1 MSKDVIIRQAQDND
15 LPAVLSL
22 YAQADMDRGQVLTL
36 QRAQSIFEQFKTY
49 PNYRLFIA
57 LDNSDTNVVLG
68 TYALLIM
75 HNLAHQGT
83 SSAIVED
90 VVVKQSHQGQGI
102 GRTMMLHAMELAKLA
117 QCYKLVL
124 SSNRKRQNAHA
135 FYRSL
140 GFQEHGV
147 SFHVNID
154 SKDPTK

>member
-1 MSKDVIIRQAQDND
+1 MTKDIIIRQAQVND
-15 LPAVLSL
+15 LTAVLSL

-36 QRAQSIFEQFKTY
+36 QRAQTIFEQFKTY
-49 PNYRLFIA
+49 PRYRLFIA
-57 LDNSDTNVVLG
+57 LDNNDTNVVLG

-75 HNLAHQGT
+75 NNLAHQGT

-102 GRTMMLHAMELAKLA
+102 GRTMMLHAMELAKQA

-124 SSNRKRQNAHA
+124 SSNLKRQDAHA

-140 GFQEHGV
+140 GFQEHGM

-154 SKDPTK
+154 PIDPTK